1 MESYKLDNGLRI
13 YLNQMKENKIISCGV
28 WVNQGSKYEDYSNS
42 GLSHFVEHM
51 LFRTKSKSSLK
62 NIDEALSEVL
72 KKGAFYNATTS
83 KDSTCFYIEGLSED
97 YEMFIHALFIIVA
110 NKEKVSEEE
119 LAKEKEIVLREAET
133 HFMSTRQMPDRIGQA
148 LWEDKY
154 YGNPV
159 IGYYENIENFTASM
173 VDDVIEKYYT
183 PDNSC
188 IVITGDFEL
197 NEIKETIEKYFAA
210 WRGKRDERTE
220 YRVEVKP
227 HLLID
232 DRFKGNRSTVGMG
245 LEGYSFKDNKYLYLE
260 LLKDY
265 LISSDGRLLQILRD
279 DKGLLYSINGYTNA
293 FYDTGNIGLVFSA
306 NNESVQEI
314 VKVIVEEC
322 KNLIKFGIDREKFE
336 SIKRKKLVETLFV
349 YEQST
354 ELFISIGKSA
364 ANNNIFLVD
373 EYIKNI
379 EQLNYDEMHEVIK
392 EVFEGKDVAMAVLG
406 CADCTQIKDLLKKI

>member
-13 YLNQMKENKIISCGV
+13 YLNQMKEKKIISCGV

-183 PDNSC
+183 PDNSA
-188 IVITGDFEL
+188 L
-197 NEIKETIEKYFAA
+197 
-210 WRGKRDERTE
+210 
-220 YRVEVKP
+220 
-227 HLLID
+227 
-232 DRFKGNRSTVGMG
+232 
-245 LEGYSFKDNKYLYLE
+245 
-260 LLKDY
+260 
-265 LISSDGRLLQILRD
+265 LLQ
-279 DKGLLYSINGYTNA
+279 
-293 FYDTGNIGLVFSA
+293 
-306 NNESVQEI
+306 
-314 VKVIVEEC
+314 
-322 KNLIKFGIDREKFE
+322 
-336 SIKRKKLVETLFV
+336 ETL
-349 YEQST
+349 
-354 ELFISIGKSA
+354 
-364 ANNNIFLVD
+364 N
-373 EYIKNI
+373 
-379 EQLNYDEMHEVIK
+379 
-392 EVFEGKDVAMAVLG
+392 
-406 CADCTQIKDLLKKI
+406 